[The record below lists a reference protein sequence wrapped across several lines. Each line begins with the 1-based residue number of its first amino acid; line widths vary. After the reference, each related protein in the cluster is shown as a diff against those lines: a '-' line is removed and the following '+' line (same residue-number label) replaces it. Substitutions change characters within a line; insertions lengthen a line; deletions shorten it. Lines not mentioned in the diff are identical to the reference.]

1 MTLDEL
7 SGYPC
12 ANDFS
17 ALKGMCC
24 FGDDCYMDDC
34 VMLPIYRAHIALRK
48 AVLGDMT
55 AAEAARMYRDIA
67 KREYR
72 YEARDGYKYHE
83 EQDRFNALADIVAD
97 L

>member
-1 MTLDEL
+1 VSLDEL

-12 ANDFS
+12 RYEVFGQCEEVCAANDEPCNLLS
-17 ALKGMCC
+17 
-24 FGDDCYMDDC
+24 
-34 VMLPIYRAHIALRK
+34 IYRAHIALRR

-55 AAEAARMYRDIA
+55 AEEAARMYRDIA

-83 EQDRFNALADIVAD
+83 EQDRFNALAATVVEGMAP
-97 L
+97 